1 MKLFLESD
9 QDIAIMMED
18 DCDLSVVRH
27 WPFTWKDFIANA
39 PHGWDVLQLA
49 VINPARI
56 TAQIHRRFI
65 NDFSTACYVINR
77 RYAQKLVD
85 FHVRGDK
92 YKIDQ
97 KVLPRAVADDLIY
110 NTGLTYTIPIFMYKI
125 ALGSDIHDIHVD
137 VYHKNC
143 HDSLWE
149 FWRNQVPLIE
159 NPKQLLELN
168 PYIGTLPPGFEG
180 K

>member
-1 MKLFLESD
+1 
-9 QDIAIMMED
+9 
-18 DCDLSVVRH
+18 
-27 WPFTWKDFIANA
+27 
-39 PHGWDVLQLA
+39 
-49 VINPARI
+49 
-56 TAQIHRRFI
+56 
-65 NDFSTACYVINR
+65 
-77 RYAQKLVD
+77 
-85 FHVRGDK
+85 
-92 YKIDQ
+92 
-97 KVLPRAVADDLIY
+97 
-110 NTGLTYTIPIFMYKI
+110 MYKI

-159 NPKQLLELN
+159 NPKELLELN

>member
-1 MKLFLESD
+1 
-9 QDIAIMMED
+9 
-18 DCDLSVVRH
+18 
-27 WPFTWKDFIANA
+27 
-39 PHGWDVLQLA
+39 
-49 VINPARI
+49 
-56 TAQIHRRFI
+56 
-65 NDFSTACYVINR
+65 
-77 RYAQKLVD
+77 VD
-85 FHVRGDK
+85 FHVRGEK

-110 NTGLTYTIPIFMYKI
+110 NTGLTYTMPIFMYKI
-125 ALGSDIHDIHVD
+125 ALGSDIHDVHVD

-159 NPKQLLELN
+159 NSKQLLELN

>member
-1 MKLFLESD
+1 MRFDELNESNYIMFAIKNYENPQAVTQEDFYEDMK
-9 QDIAIMMED
+9 
-18 DCDLSVVRH
+18 
-27 WPFTWKDFIANA
+27 
-39 PHGWDVLQLA
+39 
-49 VINPARI
+49 
-56 TAQIHRRFI
+56 RFKWVKRLL
-65 NDFSTACYVINR
+65 N
-77 RYAQKLVD
+77 
-85 FHVRGDK
+85 K
-92 YKIDQ
+92 YK
-97 KVLPRAVADDLIY
+97 
-110 NTGLTYTIPIFMYKI
+110 NTGDLNVHLVMNHFIILYNVFGDATTPLLFYKLDKDLWSILKTFVIYLERLPEFPIS
-125 ALGSDIHDIHVD
+125 ALHDIHVD